1 MSEEGKPPEKSGG
14 DVANAIGKA
23 LASSVPVVGGALGV
37 LYENVFAPPFAMRQ
51 QRFMEYL
58 YERVEQLKENV
69 KDLTDKKLSEDPEFI
84 SAVARAA
91 QIALRTHD
99 EDKLKLLMNAL
110 QNVVIQDIGQI
121 EAHIFLSA
129 IDELTTLHVRTLYYL
144 SDPIKY
150 QKKVGVY
157 NPNVRIGSPN
167 ANLIGT
173 IPIYRNNRLLLD
185 IVQGDLIRRGFA
197 SDNNGDTNRSDALV
211 SSSTVLGDRFLDFLR
226 KPFPSDEE

>member
-91 QIALRTHD
+91 QIALRTHN

-110 QNVVIQDIGQI
+110 QNIVVMDIG
-121 EAHIFLSA
+121 ELESHLFLTG
-129 IDELTTLHVRTLYYL
+129 IDELTPLHVHTLSFY
-144 SDPIKY
+144 DNPIEYMTKM
-150 QKKVGVY
+150 GVY
-157 NPNVRIGSPN
+157 NPNVRLGTPN
-167 ANLIGT
+167 ANLKTAIS
-173 IPIYRNNRLLLD
+173 IFRDNSLLLD
-185 IVQGDLIRRGFA
+185 IIKGDLVRRGFVH
-197 SDNNGDTNRSDALV
+197 DIQGDTNMTNPLV
-211 SSSTVLGDRFLDFLR
+211 SYTTKLGTRFLQFLSR
-226 KPFPSDEE
+226 PFPVEG